1 MKRLALLLAIPALFL
16 AGCSKEEAP
25 TAADPNTTK
34 YTFTAQLSPANE
46 VPPVGGPE
54 STGSGSVTITMFIAK
69 DAAGNPNSASIDFDA
84 TFSGFPP
91 GTALTAA
98 HIHPGVAGTNGGVLV
113 STSITA
119 GEITFPAGSGSL
131 SKKSLFLSADNATAI
146 AANPSA
152 YYFNVHTAANP
163 GGVARGQLKAS

>member
-16 AGCSKEEAP
+16 AGCSKDEAP
-25 TAADPNTTK
+25 TGADPNTTK
-34 YTFTAQLSPANE
+34 YTFTAHLLPANE
-46 VPPVGGPE
+46 VPPVTGAE
-54 STGSGSVTITMFIAK
+54 STGSGDVTITMFVAK
-69 DAAGNPNSASIDFDA
+69 DSSGNASSASINFDA

-98 HIHPGVAGTNGGVLV
+98 HIHPGVAGTNGSVLV

-131 SKKSLFLSADNATAI
+131 SKQSLFVSADNANAI
-146 AANPSA
+146 IANPSA
-152 YYFNVHTAANP
+152 YYFNIHTAANP